1 MGAYSTFRLTISKM
15 SFARS
20 SLRLSGIFGRSSHM
34 NRTMFSNSPVQQ
46 QFVRNL
52 NLHEYQSKALMEKY
66 NVRVQRWRLAKNP
79 DEAEELAK
87 DLAAET
93 TVVKAQVH
101 AGGRG
106 KGTFNNGFKGGVK
119 LCKTPD
125 EVREISS
132 KMLGYRLTTKQTG
145 PDGVEVKSVMLAES
159 IDFDRELYFAILLD
173 RSAGG
178 PVIVASPMG
187 GMDIE
192 AVAESNPEAIFKVPI
207 DINKGPNDADLEQ
220 LAGKLGFSENQT
232 ANAVE
237 QMKNLYNLFINSDAL
252 QVEINPLVQ
261 VANGDVY
268 CVDAKIGF
276 DDNAAFRQKEIFA
289 QRDTA
294 EEDPR
299 EVEASKYDLNY
310 VGMDGNIGCMV
321 NGAGLAMAT
330 MDIIKYHGGEPANFL
345 DVGGGATKERVKE
358 AFRIVSSDASV
369 KTILVNIF
377 GGIVKCDVI
386 AEGIINAAKELK
398 LDRPIVVRLAGTN
411 QDKGYELLKE
421 SGLDISTA
429 SDLGDAARKAVGSL
443 NSN

>member
-1 MGAYSTFRLTISKM
+1 MG
-15 SFARS
+15 ARS

-106 KGTFNNGFKGGVK
+106 KGHFDNGFQGGVK